1 MVSTTGASRRQ
12 ATYSRNVVASAAFL
26 RLLDLRVDLLVDSLK
41 TADEILRLH
50 LARLPLDDEVRERR
64 LVVEPDRRDR
74 RRLRIRVDED
84 LDERPEVLIWDQLR

>member
-1 MVSTTGASRRQ
+1 MVSPTGASRRR
-12 ATYSRNVVASAAFL
+12 ATCSRNVVASAAFL

-74 RRLRIRVDED
+74 RRLRMRVDED
-84 LDERPEVLIWDQLR
+84 LDERPEVLVRDQLG